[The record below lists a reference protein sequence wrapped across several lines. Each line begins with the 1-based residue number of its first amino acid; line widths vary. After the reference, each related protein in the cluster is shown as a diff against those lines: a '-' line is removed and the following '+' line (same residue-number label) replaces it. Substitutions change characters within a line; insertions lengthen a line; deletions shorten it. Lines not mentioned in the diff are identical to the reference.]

1 MQNFMAMI
9 LELAEGMDD
18 QTLAEQI
25 AEFESGKKK
34 LRVSYPEGPT
44 GKLPVSPIILQ
55 VLKQVQEDR
64 RKKLASTN

>member
-44 GKLPVSPIILQ
+44 GKLRVSPIILQ
-55 VLKQVQEDR
+55 VLKQVQEN
-64 RKKLASTN
+64 RKKKLVSTS

>member
-1 MQNFMAMI
+1 MTAQR
-9 LELAEGMDD
+9 LAGS
-18 QTLAEQI
+18 I

-44 GKLPVSPIILQ
+44 GKLPVGPIILR

-64 RKKLASTN
+64 KKKLASTT